1 MPTLEAHRKTLGT
14 LWVIY
19 GVICIVRVVW
29 LVVHSTVLTLMWG
42 ALLNRVPD
50 PFTWMSLFHFAM
62 FGIIILLIVTAI
74 VSFLAAGS
82 MLISANPNRTL
93 ALIAGFLGIVTGPLG
108 IAIGVFTWIIFASR
122 AAQDEYRLPSSN

>member
-1 MPTLEAHRKTLGT
+1 MPNADTRRRTLGT

-19 GVICIVRVVW
+19 GVICIIKLAW
-29 LVVHSTVLTLMWG
+29 LVVNSTVLTLMWG

-62 FGIIILLIVTAI
+62 FGFDILLGVTAL

-82 MLISANPNRTL
+82 LFVGSNSSRSL
-93 ALIAGFLGIVTGPLG
+93 ALLAGFLGIVTGPVG
-108 IAIGVFTWIIFASR
+108 IALGVYTWILFVGRSADGYQVPAS
-122 AAQDEYRLPSSN
+122 A

>member
-1 MPTLEAHRKTLGT
+1 
-14 LWVIY
+14 
-19 GVICIVRVVW
+19 
-29 LVVHSTVLTLMWG
+29 MWG

-62 FGIIILLIVTAI
+62 FGIIILLIITAI

-82 MLISANPNRTL
+82 MLMSASANRTL

-108 IAIGVFTWIIFASR
+108 VAIGVFTWIIFASR
-122 AAQDEYRLPSSN
+122 AAPDEHRLPSSS